1 MFENREISCDTIEHG
16 YRCRPQIS
24 HYWGQYSP
32 YFSVPSSISP
42 DVPNGCQVNTVQILS
57 RHGARDPTASKT
69 ASYNKTIQKIKSQV
83 KQFSG
88 DYAFLKGYQYT
99 LGADQLTTFGEQEM
113 VNSGTKFYDRYRLLA
128 KRLDPFVRASG
139 ENRVVVSAQNFT
151 QGYHQAKVADPSV
164 RNKGAYPLNILVIP
178 EADGVNN
185 T

>member
-1 MFENREISCDTIEHG
+1 M
-16 YRCRPQIS
+16 
-24 HYWGQYSP
+24 
-32 YFSVPSSISP
+32 
-42 DVPNGCQVNTVQILS
+42 VQILS

-88 DYAFLKGYQYT
+88 SYAFLKRYEYT
-99 LGADQLTTFGEQEM
+99 LGADQLTLFGEQEM
-113 VNSGTKFYDRYRLLA
+113 VNSGTKFYNRYRSLA

-139 ENRVVVSAQNFT
+139 ESRVVRSAQNFT
-151 QGYHQAKVADPSV
+151 QGYHQAKISDPSAK
-164 RNKGAYPLNILVIP
+164 NKGAYPLSILVIS